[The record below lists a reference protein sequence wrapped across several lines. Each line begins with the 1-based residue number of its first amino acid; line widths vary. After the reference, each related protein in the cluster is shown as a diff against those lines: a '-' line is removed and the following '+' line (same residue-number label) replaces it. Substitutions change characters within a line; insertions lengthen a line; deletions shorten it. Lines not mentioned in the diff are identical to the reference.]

1 MGLKSNRGGKLVYS
15 KLLDDFQ
22 NIHLL
27 TQLAL
32 GVFEE
37 EVLMLLLGLAAEA
50 ILLVEL
56 HEAPPAF
63 ELVREGFTTLNLIS
77 DLFLFF

>member
-22 NIHLL
+22 NVHLL

-37 EVLMLLLGLAAEA
+37 EVLVLLLGLAAEA

-56 HEAPPAF
+56 H
-63 ELVREGFTTLNLIS
+63 
-77 DLFLFF
+77 

>member
-1 MGLKSNRGGKLVYS
+1 MHS
-15 KLLDDFQ
+15 KLLNDLQ
-22 NIHLL
+22 NIHFL

-37 EVLMLLLGLAAEA
+37 EVLVLLLGLAAAA

-56 HEAPPAF
+56 H
-63 ELVREGFTTLNLIS
+63 
-77 DLFLFF
+77 